1 MLDMYANSN
10 EGMVSKLVASLKQGG
25 KNEPLESPPRFGLIC
40 FKTFHLNLKKKINFK
55 PILHTYVVVLTLD
68 THNPCNKRYLLH
80 TPLCLSTT

>member
-40 FKTFHLNLKKKINFK
+40 FKTFHLNLKKKNQF
-55 PILHTYVVVLTLD
+55 
-68 THNPCNKRYLLH
+68 
-80 TPLCLSTT
+80 